1 MGKVLVISRKSAV
14 INGLSK
20 YLSSVDCKAI
30 ICKSQTAALKIAEQ
44 EPLDVVVL
52 DGDLDNGKLDLLP
65 DLKELPSS
73 PEVIVIV
80 SLPSTESAEFAIC
93 NGAWDYLGLDRMED
107 ILAAIDQALQY
118 REEQMADVPPVALKR
133 EKIIGNSPVMRNC
146 LKLLGQ
152 AAASDVNVLIVGET
166 GTGKELFARAI
177 HSNSP
182 RVRNGILKRSAK
194 SNYPRS
200 DKNFV
205 VVDCAALPET
215 LVESVLFGHV
225 RGAFT
230 SAGSDHEG
238 LVAQADGGTL
248 FLDEVGELPLST
260 QKAFLRVLQEKKF
273 RPVGGK
279 TEKASSF
286 RLIAATNQ
294 DLESLAEKGL
304 FRKDLLFRLRGMTI
318 ELPPLRQRPED
329 IKDLVR
335 YHTRRLCESYA
346 MATKGLSNEL
356 LDMLKA
362 HTWPG
367 NVRELV
373 NTIDGMLAVAGNAV
387 TLYPKHLPAHLRV
400 KLIRKRIDKT
410 WQPKGQ
416 ERLANLPRFREY
428 RAAAEKRYLEDLLAL
443 TGRNMTRAARISGIS
458 RSRLYELVAKHKI
471 NPSPA

>member
-1 MGKVLVISRKSAV
+1 MGNVLIISRKTTV
-14 INGLSK
+14 NNKLSK
-20 YLSSVDCKAI
+20 FLASLEHKVCIK
-30 ICKSQTAALKIAEQ
+30 KSFTSALATAEKD
-44 EPLDVVVL
+44 PFDVVVL
-52 DGDLDNGKLDLLP
+52 DADLDKGKLEVLP
-65 DLKELPSS
+65 ALRDLPSS
-73 PEVIVIV
+73 PEIIVMA
-80 SLPSTESAEFAIC
+80 SLPGTESAEYAVC
-93 NGAWDYLGLDRMED
+93 NGAWDYLSLRKMDSVM
-107 ILAAIDQALQY
+107 AAIDQALQY
-118 REEQMADVPPVALKR
+118 REEQISDIPPVALKR
-133 EKIIGNSPVMRNC
+133 EKIVGNSPVMRSC

-182 RVRNGILKRSAK
+182 RLRRGLPKPAARS
-194 SNYPRS
+194 NFPRA

-230 SAGSDHEG
+230 SAASDHEG
-238 LVAQADGGTL
+238 LIAQADGGTL
-248 FLDEVGELPLST
+248 FLDEVGELPLVT

-279 TEKASSF
+279 TEKKSDF

-294 DLESLAEKGL
+294 DLEQMAQKGL
-304 FRKDLLFRLRGMTI
+304 FRKDLLFRLRAMVI

-346 MATKGLSNEL
+346 ITNKGLSSEL
-356 LDMLKA
+356 LDMLESYW
-362 HTWPG
+362 WPG

-373 NTIDGMLAVAGNAV
+373 NTVDGMLAVAGSAA

-400 KLIRKRIDKT
+400 NIIRKRIDNT
-410 WQPKGQ
+410 TRGIDND
-416 ERLANLPRFREY
+416 RIINLPRFRDY
-428 RAAAEKRYLEDLLAL
+428 RAEAEKRYLEDLIAM
-443 TGRNMTRAARISGIS
+443 TGRNMTRAARIAGIS
-458 RSRLYELVAKHKI
+458 RSRLYELMAKYKI
-471 NPSPA
+471 SPSPA

>member
-1 MGKVLVISRKSAV
+1 MGKVLIISRKSTFNNKLKNFFSSLDHQVLIHKSLPQASEAV
-14 INGLSK
+14 QKIP
-20 YLSSVDCKAI
+20 VDVI
-30 ICKSQTAALKIAEQ
+30 
-44 EPLDVVVL
+44 VL
-52 DGDLDNGKLDLLP
+52 DADLDRGKLESLQS
-65 DLKELPSS
+65 LKEGFSS
-73 PEVIVIV
+73 PEIVAV
-80 SLPSTESAEFAIC
+80 ASLPVSSSAEFAIA
-93 NGAWDYLGLDRMED
+93 NGAWDYLPSGKTDQV
-107 ILAAIDQALQY
+107 IAAVDQALQY
-118 REEQMADVPPVALKR
+118 REEQMAHVPPVALKR
-133 EKIIGNSPVMRNC
+133 EKIIGNSPLMRGC

-152 AAASDVNVLIVGET
+152 AAASDVNVMIVGET

-182 RVRNGILKRSAK
+182 RRRNGILKRSAR

-200 DKNFV
+200 DTNFV

-225 RGAFT
+225 KGAFT
-230 SAGSDHEG
+230 SAGSDHQR
-238 LVAQADGGTL
+238 LIAQADGGTL
-248 FLDEVGELPLST
+248 FLDEVGELPLAT

-279 TEKASSF
+279 TEKKSNF

-294 DLESLAEKGL
+294 NLETLAEKGL
-304 FRKDLLFRLRGMTI
+304 FRKDLLFRLQGMII

-346 MATKGLSNEL
+346 IPAKGLSNEL
-356 LDMLKA
+356 LDMLEGY
-362 HTWPG
+362 TWPG

-373 NTIDGMLAVAGNAV
+373 NTVDSMLAVAGNAV
-387 TLYPKHLPAHLRV
+387 TLYPKHLPAHLR
-400 KLIRKRIDKT
+400 LNIIRKRLNDK
-410 WQPKGQ
+410 QGKASSG
-416 ERLANLPRFREY
+416 RAINLPRFRDY
-428 RAAAEKRYLEDLLAL
+428 RAAAEKRYLEDLIAL

>member
-1 MGKVLVISRKSAV
+1 MGKVLIISRKSA
-14 INGLSK
+14 INNKLSK
-20 YLSSVDCKAI
+20 YLSSADCEVVT
-30 ICKSQTAALKIAEQ
+30 CKSQSAAIRSAERD
-44 EPLDVVVL
+44 PFDVIVLDADLDSGRLDV
-52 DGDLDNGKLDLLP
+52 LP
-65 DLKELPSS
+65 VLKELPSS
-73 PEVIVIV
+73 PEVIVIA
-80 SLPSTESAEFAIC
+80 SLPETESAEFAIC
-93 NGAWDYLGLDRMED
+93 NGAWDYLPVRQADQ
-107 ILAAIDQALQY
+107 ILTAVDQALQY
-118 REEQMADVPPVALKR
+118 REEQMADMPPVALKR
-133 EKIIGNSPVMRNC
+133 EKIIGNSARMRGC

-152 AAASDVNVLIVGET
+152 AAASDVNVLITGET

-182 RVRNGILKRSAK
+182 RLRKGLLKRPAR
-194 SNYPRS
+194 SNWPRS

-230 SAGSDHEG
+230 SAGNDHEG
-238 LVAQADGGTL
+238 LIAQADGGTL
-248 FLDEVGELPLST
+248 FLDEVGELPLTT

-279 TEKASSF
+279 TEKTSNF
-286 RLIAATNQ
+286 RLISATNQ
-294 DLESLAEKGL
+294 DLEAMAEKGL
-304 FRKDLLFRLRGMTI
+304 FRRDLLFRLRGMTI

-346 MATKGLSNEL
+346 IAVKGLSNEL
-356 LDMLKA
+356 LDMLRA
-362 HTWPG
+362 YHWPG

-373 NTIDGMLAVAGNAV
+373 NTIDGMLAVAGNSA

-400 KLIRKRIDKT
+400 NIIRKRIGSGAADSGEDGLT
-410 WQPKGQ
+410 G
-416 ERLANLPRFREY
+416 LPPFRDY
-428 RAAAEKRYLEDLLAL
+428 RAEAEKRYLENLVAL

-458 RSRLYELVAKHKI
+458 RSRLYELISKYKI